1 MPQPVFYYELLDP
14 DAAYPKDYHLV
25 DLDSSKL
32 VSCTLLKEDPRHL
45 YDAVFQDNYG
55 LYGKD
60 GKHFRPEGPIV
71 AYDHLLRASEIQRS
85 PMRLVIPEKD
95 YERGKKVCY
104 LSLTV
109 EAPATACY
117 PEAITKTIPSI
128 PRRPAQPLEF
138 YAWKK
143 DMEQSEIHYDTDT
156 YPRIHRVEQ
165 LCWSYQGKSIQ
176 NDSYITHFGAFPNL
190 PEDAPQGF
198 QEALAVWQKYE
209 TFTDD
214 LTHPDILTAK
224 MAPPPYS
231 KETALSHMECPAHF
245 QKKRDKIRYYEDRA
259 MITSYAYPDTKKGR
273 EAYATAILSC
283 MAQDAIPD
291 CRMPKYLIES
301 RHPIFSTC
309 LDLLETSPEI
319 HQHLRAI
326 RRQAKDHPR
335 KEAYAR

>member
-1 MPQPVFYYELLDP
+1 
-14 DAAYPKDYHLV
+14 
-25 DLDSSKL
+25 
-32 VSCTLLKEDPRHL
+32 
-45 YDAVFQDNYG
+45 
-55 LYGKD
+55 
-60 GKHFRPEGPIV
+60 
-71 AYDHLLRASEIQRS
+71 
-85 PMRLVIPEKD
+85 
-95 YERGKKVCY
+95 
-104 LSLTV
+104 
-109 EAPATACY
+109 
-117 PEAITKTIPSI
+117 
-128 PRRPAQPLEF
+128 
-138 YAWKK
+138 
-143 DMEQSEIHYDTDT
+143 MEQSEIHYDTDT

-165 LCWSYQGKSIQ
+165 LCWSYQGKIIQ